1 MLEIYVI
8 YLCVGFGHVYL
19 VFIAIDFNNGELF
32 IYLFIYEYL
41 FGKHIYFDDR
51 WYYFELN

>member
-32 IYLFIYEYL
+32 IYLFMSIYL
-41 FGKHIYFDDR
+41 ASIFISMIGDII
-51 WYYFELN
+51 LN